1 MKRRINMVRFR
12 RVEKNGKKRT
22 VPIGGKRRVI
32 ERKASYSD
40 VMRYPPEKIGRII
53 RAAGFENS
61 DYDPFGFHGKSGEFS
76 VNGLRLS
83 KVDGIYL
90 GEEAASFFEGEKN
103 VATVFYTDMDRFSAG
118 GKART
123 GADEK

>member
-1 MKRRINMVRFR
+1 MVKFR
-12 RVEKNGKKRT
+12 RVEKNGKKST
-22 VPIGGKRRVI
+22 IPIRGKRRAI

-40 VMRYPPEKIGRII
+40 VMKYPPEKIDRII

-61 DYDPFGFHGKSGEFS
+61 DYDPFSFHGPSGEFS
-76 VNGLRLS
+76 VNGLRLGNIDS
-83 KVDGIYL
+83 IYL
-90 GEEAASFFEGEKN
+90 GEETASFYEGEKQ
-103 VATVFYTDMDRFSAG
+103 VATVFYTDMEKFSAG